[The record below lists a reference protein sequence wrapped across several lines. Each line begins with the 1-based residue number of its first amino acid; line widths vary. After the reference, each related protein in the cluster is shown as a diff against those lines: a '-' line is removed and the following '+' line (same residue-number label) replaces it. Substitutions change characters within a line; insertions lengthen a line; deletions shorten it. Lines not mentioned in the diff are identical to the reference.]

1 MVWLSNSRLR
11 LRGSYSCT
19 KGGERS
25 IRFGLLRKN
34 ITSPM
39 SKVLIISTLRT
50 GPLESSISDTELV
63 ILDISF
69 SSSLS
74 RRLSCPS
81 LESLSVGDHYSDLSY
96 LALRPILWLQPYCR
110 IGATVL
116 GATIDFPIRIKVM
129 ATISFS
135 WPLRHI
141 HMPLLGNSFKQQFRS
156 DRRKLRAYTPA
167 PGEQV
172 PPQQLYSK
180 SLSLATLSF
189 VSDLSRFP
197 SLASS
202 KKSLFPLLE
211 ATTSS
216 NLKKSVYSSFLAYLV
231 GRGGDVSKEQKAGE
245 ATDLKELLL
254 ETYSTGITSRVER
267 KVTHKKCSRRTVVL
281 INQSLRWPIPI
292 LSPISLDKRK
302 TIPYFRLR
310 WFGLRVVLLSLLTRW
325 FVSSSFAYAV
335 DQVLLTEK
343 PTFNEEYGRF
353 ST

>member
-216 NLKKSVYSSFLAYLV
+216 NLN
-231 GRGGDVSKEQKAGE
+231 KEQKAGE